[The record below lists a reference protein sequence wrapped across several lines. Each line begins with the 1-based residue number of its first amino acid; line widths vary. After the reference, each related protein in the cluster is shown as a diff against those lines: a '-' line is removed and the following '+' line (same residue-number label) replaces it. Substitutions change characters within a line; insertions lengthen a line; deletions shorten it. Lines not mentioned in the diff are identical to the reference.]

1 MKEAHSLVDATED
14 GAATLRGIGLVLLA
28 MLLFASMDGVNKHLV
43 VSYSIIQ
50 ILWVRYLL
58 FFAFALLVARRQGGI
73 RATLASGQPGLQIAR
88 SLLLIAEQAAFVIA
102 FVYLPLAD
110 VHAIAAVSPLIVTA
124 LSAPLLRERVGM
136 HRLIAVGAGFA
147 GVLVIMRPGMGVMS
161 NAAAI
166 PLIAAVLFAV
176 YQMMTRLVSRTDSS
190 ETTVLY
196 SSMVGV
202 VVVSLLG
209 PFSWQA
215 PTQAD
220 WGLLILVAVLGSTA
234 HFSLIKAL
242 QLAAA
247 SALQPFNYSLFLW
260 AVVVGFVGFGDFPD
274 AWTLAGAT
282 LIIASNLYVV
292 QRTRTSE
299 RIGAGES
306 LQT

>member
-1 MKEAHSLVDATED
+1 
-14 GAATLRGIGLVLLA
+14 

-43 VSYSIIQ
+43 MSYSIIQ

-73 RATLASGQPGLQIAR
+73 RATLASGQPGLQITR
-88 SLLLIAEQAAFVIA
+88 SLLLIAEQAAFVFA

-147 GVLVIMRPGMGVMS
+147 GVLVVMRPGMGVMS
-161 NAAAI
+161 IAAVI

-190 ETTVLY
+190 ATTLLY

-202 VVVSLLG
+202 AVVSLLG

-215 PTQAD
+215 PTRAD

-247 SALQPFNYSLFLW
+247 SVLQPFNYSLFLW

-274 AWTLAGAT
+274 AWTLAGAA

-292 QRTRTSE
+292 QHTRTSE
-299 RIGAGES
+299 RIRAGES